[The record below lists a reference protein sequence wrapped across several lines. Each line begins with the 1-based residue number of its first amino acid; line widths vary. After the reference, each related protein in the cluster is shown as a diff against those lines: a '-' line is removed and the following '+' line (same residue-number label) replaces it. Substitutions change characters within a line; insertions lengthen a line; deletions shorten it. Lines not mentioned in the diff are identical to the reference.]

1 MFEVCPAC
9 GLYSVEKTIDPAG
22 PFAVCPHC
30 GHAQP
35 FLRLPLFIITG
46 ASGAG
51 KTTACLALVGQLPEC
66 VVLDSDILWDARFN
80 TPEDNYR
87 AYRALWLSLAH
98 DIGQSGRP
106 VVLFGSAVPEQFED
120 LPGRRYFSAIH
131 YLALVC
137 DDAILVERLQSR
149 PAWRQAGT
157 PEFIADMLAFNR
169 WFRDH
174 AATTWPPITLHD
186 TSAGSL
192 ATTTAAI
199 TAWIRG
205 HLDPL
210 PAGPLN

>member
-1 MFEVCPAC
+1 M
-9 GLYSVEKTIDPAG
+9 G

-87 AYRALWLSLAH
+87 AYRALWLNLAR
-98 DIGQSGRP
+98 DIGQNGRP
-106 VVLFGSAVPEQFED
+106 VALFGSAIPAQFEA
-120 LPGRRYFSAIH
+120 LPGRRYFSAIR

-137 DDAILVERLQSR
+137 DDAVLVERLQSR
-149 PAWRQAGT
+149 PAWRQAGS
-157 PEFIADMLAFNR
+157 PEFIANMLAFNR
-169 WFRDH
+169 WFREH
-174 AATTWPPITLHD
+174 AATARPPITLYD
-186 TSAGSL
+186 TGAGSL
-192 ATTTAAI
+192 TATTASI
-199 TAWIRG
+199 SAWVRDYLAPPPTG
-205 HLDPL
+205 L
-210 PAGPLN
+210 

>member
-1 MFEVCPAC
+1 MFDVCPAC
-9 GLYSVEKTIDPAG
+9 GLYSVEKTIDPMG

-87 AYRALWLSLAH
+87 AYRALWLNLAR
-98 DIGQSGRP
+98 DIGQNGRP
-106 VVLFGSAVPEQFED
+106 VALFGSAIPAQFEH
-120 LPGRRYFSAIH
+120 LPGRRYFSALH

-137 DDAILVERLQSR
+137 DDAVLVERLQSR
-149 PAWRQAGT
+149 PAWRQSGT
-157 PEFIADMLAFNR
+157 PEFIAAMLAFNR
-169 WFRDH
+169 WFHEH
-174 AATTWPPITLHD
+174 AATAQPPITLHNTGD
-186 TSAGSL
+186 SSL
-192 ATTTAAI
+192 AATTTYIA
-199 TAWIRG
+199 AWIRG
-205 HLDPL
+205 HLNPR
-210 PAGPLN
+210 PAGP

>member
-1 MFEVCPAC
+1 MFDVCPAC
-9 GLYSVEKTIDPAG
+9 GLYSLEKTIDPAG

-87 AYRALWLSLAH
+87 AYRALWLSLAR

-120 LPGRRYFSAIH
+120 LAGRRYFSAIH

-137 DDAILVERLQSR
+137 DDAVLVERLQSR
-149 PAWRQAGT
+149 PAWRQTGT
-157 PEFIADMLAFNR
+157 PEFIANMLAFNR
-169 WFRDH
+169 WFHEH
-174 AATTWPPITLHD
+174 AATAHPPITLHD
-186 TSAGSL
+186 TGDSSL
-192 ATTTAAI
+192 AATTATIA
-199 TAWIRG
+199 AWIRG
-205 HLDPL
+205 HLDPR
-210 PAGPLN
+210 PAGL

>member
-9 GLYSVEKTIDPAG
+9 GLYSVEKTIAPAG
-22 PFAVCPHC
+22 PLAICPHC

-35 FLRLPLFIITG
+35 FLRLPLFIVTG

-87 AYRALWLSLAH
+87 AYRALWLSLAR
-98 DIGQSGRP
+98 DIGQNGRP
-106 VVLFGSAVPEQFED
+106 VMLFGSAVPEQFED

-137 DDAILVERLQSR
+137 EDTVLVERLHSR
-149 PAWRQAGT
+149 PAWREAGS
-157 PEFIADMLAFNR
+157 PQFIASMLAFNR
-169 WFRDH
+169 WFYEH
-174 AATTWPPITLHD
+174 AATTQPPITLHD
-186 TSAGSL
+186 TGHSSPA
-192 ATTTAAI
+192 ATPACI
-199 TAWIRG
+199 TAWIRR
-205 HLDPL
+205 HLDSPA
-210 PAGPLN
+210 AGP

>member
-1 MFEVCPAC
+1 MIDVCPAC

-35 FLRLPLFIITG
+35 FLRLPLFIVTG

-51 KTTACLALVGQLPEC
+51 KTAACLALAGQIPEC

-87 AYRALWLSLAH
+87 AYRALWLTLAR
-98 DIGQSGRP
+98 DIGQNGRP
-106 VVLFGSAVPEQFED
+106 VVLFGSAVPEQFEN

-137 DDAILVERLQSR
+137 PDAVLKARLQSR
-149 PAWRQAGT
+149 PAWRQAGS
-157 PEFIADMLAFNR
+157 PEFIANMLVFNR
-169 WFRDH
+169 WFYDH
-174 AATTWPPITLHD
+174 AATTQPPITLHD
-186 TSAGSL
+186 TGAGSL
-192 ATTTAAI
+192 AATTAFL
-199 TAWIRG
+199 TAWIRT
-205 HLDPL
+205 HL
-210 PAGPLN
+210 AAT